1 MGTILPNPPP
11 NLREEFKHR
20 IKAMGG
26 TKVVMVIQKALFEN
40 DLTQSNDRLSMPF
53 SKINKGFLRESERE
67 YLEQQNTM
75 DVQFIECLFKFGK
88 MMLRQWNMPKD
99 TRKKCSIYLLRTE

>member
-11 NLREEFKHR
+11 NLREEFRHR

-53 SKINKGFLRESERE
+53 SKINKGVLRKSERE
-67 YLEQQNTM
+67 ILNIKIQWKCDSSNP
-75 DVQFIECLFKFGK
+75 CLSLVG
-88 MMLRQWNMPKD
+88 
-99 TRKKCSIYLLRTE
+99 